1 MSSSEYWKKRF
12 EQLEQ
17 SLNQQGIE
25 CYEHIEKQY
34 RQAQQQIENE
44 LSKWYWRLAKNNGI
58 SMQEARKL
66 LTSNELK
73 EFKWTVEDY
82 IDFGK
87 ENAINNLWMK
97 ELENASAK
105 YHISRLEAIKI
116 QTQQHLEVLFGN
128 QLDSIDTTMRDIY
141 AKGYYH
147 TAFEIQK
154 GIGVGWNFNTLDER
168 KISKV
173 INNPWAADGKNF
185 SQRIWG
191 NRQKLI
197 NELNTELTKNII
209 LGRDPQKAIDAIAK
223 KMNVSKNNAGALVM
237 TEQAFF
243 SSAAQKD
250 CFTELDVEEFEVVAT
265 LDSHT
270 SETCRKMDG
279 KHFPMSQWEVG
290 TTAPPFHVRCRS
302 TTVPYFED
310 DFGVVGKRA
319 ARDEEGKI
327 YYVPANMT
335 YEKWE
340 KAIVKGDKS
349 GLIQAPKIKDEKIR
363 KANKEFGQI
372 LMNNVSTP
380 YNDKMIL
387 YNEATEYLLNKN
399 TTAPFQY
406 NMDSDV
412 IEYNPSAPNYSLYDM
427 NFVQAHELSH
437 RIDILEIHS
446 WKNQKFIEAVEN
458 SRKKVYDNST
468 EIAEWFSVGGKYEDD
483 MALSDIISALSE
495 GELNDILCSGHKPE
509 YWKENISN
517 SYLEIFANMASI
529 DILDYDSKAE
539 FDGILEELYQ
549 VYKEMTE

>member
-319 ARDEEGKI
+319 ARDEEGKT

>member
-1 MSSSEYWKKRF
+1 MSSSEYWRKRF

-250 CFTELDVEEFEVVAT
+250 CFTELDVEEFEIVAT

-319 ARDEEGKI
+319 ARDEEGKT